1 MAIFDP
7 SRQGQTQPN
16 ALFQALNERIRKEQ
30 EVRQVQ
36 RQQDTLKTLRGQG
49 LLGVQS
55 QDLFNP
61 DTGKLDLSSGNAM
74 SVSEHYKALSTQL
87 GEKGLKK
94 VFGRTATADD
104 VKEFIRGESKK
115 RDLKVLNALDLRMK
129 ELGTENIYKV
139 IKKGDASFEDWY
151 NSTDQETKLKLL
163 EAGYNPKLKEGF
175 GTLAM
180 ERRRAQGKSAI
191 PGTAL
196 LGGAGVL
203 AGGAYF
209 GRNKISNLAKS
220 YTGRNIKQLQYG
232 LGQMARDIDA
242 GKLSSEEAQRI
253 IKEMRQNS
261 SKAGKSILDK
271 IPKSLKDPKQLIM
284 SIGRQAPILGAYSP
298 GEAVGEKIAK
308 EIGLGEL
315 GQGVGGLAGGTA
327 SATAMAKALPNI
339 LTKVGKA
346 IPISTG
352 PKGAIAKGVI
362 TGLGLG
368 SGALLDYLLND

>member
-16 ALFQALNERIRKEQ
+16 ALFQALNERIRREQ
-30 EVRQVQ
+30 EVRQLQ
-36 RQQDTLKTLRGQG
+36 RQQDALKTLRGQG

-61 DTGKLDLSSGNAM
+61 KTGKLDLSSGDAM

-104 VKEFIRGESKK
+104 VKEFIKGESKK

-139 IKKGDASFEDWY
+139 IEKGDASFEDWY

-180 ERRRAQGKSAI
+180 ERRRAQGKF
-191 PGTAL
+191 P
-196 LGGAGVL
+196 
-203 AGGAYF
+203 
-209 GRNKISNLAKS
+209 
-220 YTGRNIKQLQYG
+220 
-232 LGQMARDIDA
+232 
-242 GKLSSEEAQRI
+242 
-253 IKEMRQNS
+253 
-261 SKAGKSILDK
+261 
-271 IPKSLKDPKQLIM
+271 
-284 SIGRQAPILGAYSP
+284 
-298 GEAVGEKIAK
+298 
-308 EIGLGEL
+308 IGLGEVA
-315 GQGVGGLAGGTA
+315 QGAGLIGA
-327 SATAMAKALPNI
+327 SALGSRFIPEGVKTKAGEITRGIKAK
-339 LTKVGKA
+339 
-346 IPISTG
+346 
-352 PKGAIAKGVI
+352 
-362 TGLGLG
+362 TGLGPLQLTEG
-368 SGALLDYLLND
+368 RTNIDLAKINRDLESGKISGAEAKKLSKTPVSKMSKLQKTRYMISKLADKKSRSSMLSLIKKKAGSKIATRIGTGIAGSAIPYAGLLSAGLTAYTLYDLADSVLDNEK

>member
-16 ALFQALNERIRKEQ
+16 ALFQALNERIRREQ
-30 EVRQVQ
+30 EVRQLQ
-36 RQQDTLKTLRGQG
+36 RQQDALKTLRGQG

-61 DTGKLDLSSGNAM
+61 KTGKLDLSSGDAM

-104 VKEFIRGESKK
+104 VKEFIKGESKK

-139 IKKGDASFEDWY
+139 IEKGDASFEDWY

-191 PGTAL
+191 PGYGL
-196 LGGAGVL
+196 LAGVGTVG
-203 AGGAYF
+203 AGAYF
-209 GRNKISNLAKS
+209 GRDKISNLAKS
-220 YTGRNIKQLQYG
+220 YAGRGVKQLQYG
-232 LGQMARDIDA
+232 LGQMARDIDT
-242 GKLSSEEAQRI
+242 GNLSAEEAQRI
-253 IKEMRQNS
+253 IREMKKGTSKE
-261 SKAGKSILDK
+261 GKSILNK
-271 IPKSLKDPKQLIM
+271 IPKSLRNPKQLVRA
-284 SIGRQAPILGAYSP
+284 IGKQAPVLGAFSP
-298 GEAVGEKIAK
+298 GQIVGEELA
-308 EIGLGEL
+308 EGVGLGET
-315 GQGVGGLAGGTA
+315 GQALGGLAGGTA
-327 SATAMAKALPNI
+327 TATAMARALPALI
-339 LTKVGKA
+339 
-346 IPISTG
+346 
-352 PKGAIAKGVI
+352 KGAGKVVPSPIVKG
-362 TGLGLG
+362 GLTALGVG